1 MRVLW
6 LDDLRDPADPKI
18 IRAFGTD
25 PTTHVWVKTPQEA
38 VDALISQEWDM
49 VSFDNDL
56 GLDIPPVPEGH
67 PASRMTEG
75 RHVAAFVEEGAYF
88 GTLAPMNLRVHSA
101 NPPAAMEICA
111 AIRKANHYWSTRT

>member
-18 IRAFGTD
+18 INAFGTD
-25 PTTHVWVKTPQEA
+25 PATHTWVKTPQEA
-38 VDALISQEWDM
+38 VDELLSQTWDM

-56 GLDIPPVPEGH
+56 GLDLPPAPEEH
-67 PASRMTEG
+67 PAHRMTEG

-88 GTLAPMNLRVHSA
+88 GTLPRMKLKVHSA
-101 NPPAAMEICA
+101 NPPAGEAITA
-111 AIRKANHYWSTRT
+111 TIRKAYQYWGN